1 MNPSNQLL
9 RVHTSTRRLSQSEG
23 MGNKVTVSLGSA
35 IEDIHEDPVT
45 GIRTLVQTSNQQL
58 DSSSLVKFSIHST
71 CHSHIAYLLFSRFI
85 HILSSGGQVSA
96 TRVSTVT
103 SLCDDLA
110 SRIASAASN
119 LGFGTNGFEIN
130 LFLIFATE
138 RVSVGLCPLRQKFS
152 SLQL

>member
-1 MNPSNQLL
+1 
-9 RVHTSTRRLSQSEG
+9 

-45 GIRTLVQTSNQQL
+45 GIRTLIQTSNQQL
-58 DSSSLVKFSIHST
+58 DSSSLVNFSIHST
-71 CHSHIAYLLFSRFI
+71 CHSRIAYLLFSRFI

-119 LGFGTNGFEIN
+119 LG
-130 LFLIFATE
+130 LALP
-138 RVSVGLCPLRQKFS
+138 VSK
-152 SLQL
+152 